1 MPQWATDHPVHSLWP
16 PFMEGL
22 QALHPLLPPVG
33 STRMTLPW
41 SSSCEHEVL
50 TVGGRRRGLQCEE
63 PWGYCRAADVLSVA
77 SCVTLYK
84 LFSVAKP
91 QVSYL

>member
-1 MPQWATDHPVHSLWP
+1 MVII
-16 PFMEGL
+16 
-22 QALHPLLPPVG
+22 
-33 STRMTLPW
+33 TL
-41 SSSCEHEVL
+41 HEVL
-50 TVGGRRRGLQCEE
+50 TVGRQRRGPQCKES
-63 PWGYCRAADVLSVA
+63 WGWCRAADVLSVA